1 MFRLHENRF
10 TGVEDTLVKS
20 FIDKYKDYELDF
32 GDNSD
37 TGAFYEQVRVPEI
50 GRISDLVIICQHRI
64 VNIEFKLGD
73 WKCLLSQSI
82 DHLKWC
88 DYSYV
93 CVPINCLRM
102 YPQVFCEELLKN
114 GIGLIVGSNDT
125 FIEVFRARHNT
136 FKNGKDKS
144 LRSKVFS
151 RIGEP
156 NLFTDA
162 TIAHQRATVGAP
174 S

>member
-50 GRISDLVIICQHRI
+50 GRISDLGIMCQHRV

-93 CVPINCLRM
+93 CVPINWLRM
-102 YPQVFCEELLKN
+102 YPQVFYEEILKN
-114 GIGLIVGSNDT
+114 GI
-125 FIEVFRARHNT
+125 
-136 FKNGKDKS
+136 
-144 LRSKVFS
+144 
-151 RIGEP
+151 
-156 NLFTDA
+156 
-162 TIAHQRATVGAP
+162 
-174 S
+174 